1 MVRLGFIIGFIATI
15 GVLLSGLAA
24 YRVHEQELTVNGI
37 AIARAIDVHA
47 SLVQDRLT
55 ERELLARV
63 ASGLFRTPS
72 VVKANMLQPLRSSI
86 YAFKTDFVV
95 AGWIA
100 RLKPAELDAA
110 RAQLASAG
118 FPNPAIRSDDDKP
131 LGTGAPDQPIDV
143 LMDVEPRNK
152 ETAGLAGR
160 SYDQHPILGPMLAQA
175 MDSGKPV
182 ASDPLP
188 LLRSDGPIGLVLAA
202 PVLQEGEAQPAGFVT
217 FSYELAPLMLA
228 NDDLSLF
235 SVVLRDPRNPEVE
248 LIANHQGSVS
258 SRLTA
263 ADGPPPSM
271 VRTVTFGGRDWSLGY
286 YAKTNAVK
294 RAEETAVVV
303 AAIGLA
309 LTAIICGL
317 FGYVAYNNL
326 RLSREIQVRIG
337 FERRLTAVID
347 ELNHRVKN
355 ILAVIQSIVTRTLRH
370 GSDIDVARE
379 LLIGRIHAMSNVVSL
394 LSESQWQ
401 GVKLKGLFEA
411 RAIPHAERIAV
422 SGPDIA
428 VSARA
433 AQSLSLLFFELA
445 SHSDEGLSLVG
456 KHPHIVAHWDV
467 TGEEPDTIFHFRW
480 EEFNTSEATR
490 RADSD
495 FGLILLDRVAP
506 EALGGV
512 SKRYFTDVSYVYE
525 LTAPMETVV
534 DMTERDRTE
543 QFAIAPRRAAMTGQ
557 PSSLR
562 KQALPYHA
570 MSEVGKGWSDADYHN
585 DWGYGPA
592 CAGTTNI
599 NRSSASAAT
608 QSTPQSK
615 LEVLRRLRSS
625 Q

>member
-1 MVRLGFIIGFIATI
+1 MLRLGFIIGFIALI
-15 GVLLSGLAA
+15 GALFSGLAA
-24 YRVHEQELTVNGI
+24 WRVHDQELTLDGI
-37 AIARAIDVHA
+37 AMARAIDVHA

-55 ERELLARV
+55 QRELLARV
-63 ASGLFRTPS
+63 ASGLFRAPS
-72 VVKANMLQPLRSSI
+72 VVKANILQPLRSAI
-86 YAFKTDFVV
+86 YAFKTDFVL
-95 AGWIA
+95 AAWIA
-100 RLKPAELDAA
+100 RLRPNELQAAQAELKTE
-110 RAQLASAG
+110 G
-118 FPNPAIRSDDDKP
+118 FSKSVIRDYD
-131 LGTGAPDQPIDV
+131 DQPLDLKAV
-143 LMDVEPRNK
+143 DQSVNVMMDIEPRNP
-152 ETAGLAGR
+152 ETIGFPGR
-160 SYDQHPILGPMLAQA
+160 VLDQDSIIGPMLTRA
-175 MDSGKPV
+175 MTAGKPV
-182 ASDPLP
+182 ASDPIP
-188 LLRSDGPIGLVLAA
+188 LLRRGGPIGLVLAA
-202 PVLQEGEAQPAGFVT
+202 PVEGIGEPAGFVT

-235 SVVLRDPRNPEVE
+235 SVVLRDPHEPNNE
-248 LIANHQGSVS
+248 LVANEQGVVT
-258 SRLTA
+258 SRA
-263 ADGPPPSM
+263 VRQEGPAPSM

-286 YAKTNAVK
+286 YAKTNAAV
-294 RAEETAVVV
+294 RAQQNAAIV

-309 LTAIICGL
+309 LTGIVCGL

-379 LLIGRIHAMSNVVSL
+379 LLIGRIHAMANVVSL

-411 RAIPHAERIAV
+411 RAIPHADRIAIN
-422 SGPDIA
+422 GPDIA

-456 KHPHIVAHWDV
+456 KHPHIVAHWEV
-467 TGEEPDTIFHFRW
+467 TGEEPEAVFHFRW

-506 EALGGV
+506 EALGGT

-525 LTAPMETVV
+525 LTAPMETVI

-543 QFAIAPRRAAMTGQ
+543 QISAPVR
-557 PSSLR
+557 P
-562 KQALPYHA
+562 
-570 MSEVGKGWSDADYHN
+570 GK
-585 DWGYGPA
+585 
-592 CAGTTNI
+592 
-599 NRSSASAAT
+599 
-608 QSTPQSK
+608 
-615 LEVLRRLRSS
+615 
-625 Q
+625 

>member
-1 MVRLGFIIGFIATI
+1 VVRLGFIIGFIALI

-24 YRVHEQELTVNGI
+24 YRVHNQELTVDGI
-37 AIARAIDVHA
+37 ALARAIDVHA

-63 ASGLFRTPS
+63 ASGLFRAPT
-72 VVKANMLQPLRSSI
+72 VIKANMLEPLRSSI

-95 AGWIA
+95 ANWVA
-100 RLKPAELDAA
+100 RLKPNELEAA
-110 RAQLASAG
+110 RAALAGAG
-118 FPNPAIRSDDDKP
+118 FSNPTIRGFDDQP
-131 LGTGAPDQPIDV
+131 LDTRSLDHPIDV
-143 LMDVEPRNK
+143 LMDVEPRNA
-152 ETAGLAGR
+152 ETMAFPGR
-160 SYDQHPILGPMLAQA
+160 ALDGQPILGPMLAQA
-175 MDSGKPV
+175 MAGGKPV

-188 LLRSDGPIGLVLAA
+188 LLRPNGPIGVVLAA
-202 PVLQEGEAQPAGFVT
+202 PVLQEGSGSPAGFVM
-217 FSYELAPLMLA
+217 FAYELAPLMLT

-235 SVVLRDPRNPEVE
+235 SVVLKDPRSDNDV
-248 LIANHQGSVS
+248 LVADDQGVVTT
-258 SRLTA
+258 RAVTPQ
-263 ADGPPPSM
+263 GPAPSIT
-271 VRTVTFGGRDWSLGY
+271 RTVMFGGRDWSLGY
-286 YAKTNAVK
+286 YAKTNAAT
-294 RAEETAVVV
+294 RAERNAAIA
-303 AAIGLA
+303 AAIGIA
-309 LTAIICGL
+309 LTAIVCGL
-317 FGYVAYNNL
+317 LGYVAYNNL
-326 RLSREIQVRIG
+326 RLSREIEVRIG

-401 GVKLKGLFEA
+401 GVKLNGLFEA
-411 RAIPHAERIAV
+411 RAIPHADRIAV

-456 KHPHIVAHWDV
+456 KHPHIVAHWEV
-467 TGEEPDTIFHFRW
+467 NGEEPDTIFYFRW
-480 EEFNTSEATR
+480 EEFNTSAATR
-490 RADSD
+490 REDSD
-495 FGLILLDRVAP
+495 FGVILLDRVAP

-543 QFAIAPRRAAMTGQ
+543 QISAPLKRA
-557 PSSLR
+557 R
-562 KQALPYHA
+562 
-570 MSEVGKGWSDADYHN
+570 
-585 DWGYGPA
+585 
-592 CAGTTNI
+592 
-599 NRSSASAAT
+599 
-608 QSTPQSK
+608 
-615 LEVLRRLRSS
+615 
-625 Q
+625 

>member
-1 MVRLGFIIGFIATI
+1 VVRLGFIIGFVAII

-24 YRVHEQELTVNGI
+24 YRVHEQELTIDGI
-37 AIARAIDVHA
+37 ALARAIDIHA

-63 ASGLFRTPS
+63 ASGLFRAPS
-72 VVKANMLQPLRSSI
+72 VIKANMLQPLRSSI

-95 AGWIA
+95 ASWVA
-100 RLKPAELDAA
+100 RVQPNELKPAGAELA
-110 RAQLASAG
+110 RAG
-118 FPNPAIRSDDDKP
+118 FPNPKIRSFDDSPLDLTSLDK
-131 LGTGAPDQPIDV
+131 PIDV
-143 LMDVEPRNK
+143 LMDVEPRNDQ
-152 ETAGLAGR
+152 TRAFAGR
-160 SYDQHPILGPMLAQA
+160 CLDRHPVLGPMLARA
-175 MDSGKPV
+175 MTTGKPW
-182 ASDPLP
+182 ASDPVP
-188 LLRSDGPIGLVLAA
+188 LLRDDGPVGLVLAA
-202 PVLQEGEAQPAGFVT
+202 PVLQEGNDAPAGFVT
-217 FSYELAPLMLA
+217 FSYEIAPLMLV

-235 SVVLRDPRNPEVE
+235 SVALKDPRSADTE
-248 LIANHQGSVS
+248 LIADDRGTVT
-258 SRLTA
+258 SRA
-263 ADGPPPSM
+263 VIGPAPSM
-271 VRTVTFGGRDWSLGY
+271 LRTVTFGNRDWSLGY
-286 YAKTNAVK
+286 YAKTNSTA
-294 RAEETAVVV
+294 RALRL
-303 AAIGLA
+303 AAIVATIGIA
-309 LTAIICGL
+309 LTSIICGL

-370 GSDIDVARE
+370 GSDIDIARE

-394 LSESQWQ
+394 LTESQWQ

-411 RAIPHAERIAV
+411 RAIPHADRIAV

-456 KHPHIVAHWDV
+456 KHPNIVAHWDV
-467 TGEEPDTIFHFRW
+467 IEDGPEAIFHFRW
-480 EEFNTSEATR
+480 EEFNTSAATR
-490 RADSD
+490 REDSE

-506 EALGGV
+506 EALGAT

-543 QFAIAPRRAAMTGQ
+543 QLSAPVN
-557 PSSLR
+557 R
-562 KQALPYHA
+562 KA
-570 MSEVGKGWSDADYHN
+570 
-585 DWGYGPA
+585 
-592 CAGTTNI
+592 
-599 NRSSASAAT
+599 
-608 QSTPQSK
+608 
-615 LEVLRRLRSS
+615 
-625 Q
+625 

>member
-1 MVRLGFIIGFIATI
+1 VVRLSFIIGFLALT
-15 GVLLSGLAA
+15 GLLLSGLAA
-24 YRVHEQELTVNGI
+24 YRVHDQELTVDGI
-37 AIARAIDVHA
+37 ALARAVDVHA

-63 ASGLFRTPS
+63 ASGLFRAPS
-72 VVKANMLQPLRSSI
+72 VIKANMLQPLRSSI
-86 YAFKTDFVV
+86 YTFKTDFVV
-95 AGWIA
+95 ASWVA
-100 RLKPAELDAA
+100 RLRPDELEAA
-110 RAQLASAG
+110 RAELVGAG
-118 FPNPAIRSDDDKP
+118 FSNPTIRSYDDRP
-131 LGTGAPDQPIDV
+131 LDRRSLDQPVDL
-143 LMDVEPRNK
+143 LMDVEPRNVD
-152 ETAGLAGR
+152 TMDFPGR
-160 SYDQHPILGPMLAQA
+160 VLDQQPILGPMLARA
-175 MDSGKPV
+175 MAEGKPV
-182 ASDPLP
+182 ASDPIP
-188 LLRSDGPIGLVLAA
+188 LLRPQGPVGLVLAA
-202 PVLQEGEAQPAGFVT
+202 PVLQEGQSQPAGFVT
-217 FSYELAPLMLA
+217 FSYEVASLLLT

-235 SVVLRDPRNPEVE
+235 SVVLKDPRDAATE
-248 LIANHQGSVS
+248 LIADHQGMVTSRTVSPEAASPSVI
-258 SRLTA
+258 
-263 ADGPPPSM
+263 
-271 VRTVTFGGRDWSLGY
+271 RTVTFGGRDWSLGY
-286 YAKTNAVK
+286 YAKTNVMK
-294 RAEETAVVV
+294 RAEETAAIV

-309 LTAIICGL
+309 LTGIICGL

-370 GSDIDVARE
+370 GSDIDVSRE

-401 GVKLKGLFEA
+401 GVQLKGLFEA

-456 KHPHIVAHWDV
+456 KHPHVVVQWEV
-467 TGEEPDTIFHFRW
+467 TGEGSDAVFHFRW

-506 EALGGV
+506 EALGGL

-525 LTAPMETVV
+525 LTAPMETVI

-543 QFAIAPRRAAMTGQ
+543 QISAPAR
-557 PSSLR
+557 
-562 KQALPYHA
+562 
-570 MSEVGKGWSDADYHN
+570 
-585 DWGYGPA
+585 PA
-592 CAGTTNI
+592 
-599 NRSSASAAT
+599 R
-608 QSTPQSK
+608 
-615 LEVLRRLRSS
+615 
-625 Q
+625 